1 MQKSE
6 LIGKVAIEA
15 KVSNAD
21 AERVINKAIEIVMYE
36 VAKGEAVQ
44 LIGFGTFS
52 LADKAEKIGR
62 NPRTGEAITIPA
74 HKSPLFKAGKTFKE
88 LANGGLE

>member
-1 MQKSE
+1 MIEEVASE
-6 LIGKVAIEA
+6 VGVRI
-15 KVSNAD
+15 AD

-88 LANGGLE
+88 LANGGLK